1 MNENKKLI
9 PTIVIVLVAVVF
21 GSTSAYA
28 EKAIPGDPL
37 YGMKVNINEKVAG
50 VFSITKE
57 EKAEWQERLVE
68 RRLDEATKLVSDNK
82 FTEKERVILEN
93 QIKSQIEVFSTNV
106 KELSLKSSESITSKD
121 LNTRLQASLQ
131 AYKSVLDTLST
142 NNTINADTKSQAVIL
157 LTTIDSGSVIANDNK
172 IEMASTTVDTGV
184 DSASALTKKA
194 DASSALS
201 SVKLLYQKDKLKL
214 SLTKQKEIDSN
225 LAVAENYIL
234 EGDKYITSG
243 DYTNAISKYTSAIS
257 TIDEI
262 QLSLVSNVIKG
273 DIEDDIGV
281 GRNHEDDDDDEEEYD
296 D

>member
-28 EKAIPGDPL
+28 EKAIPGDSL
-37 YGMKVNINEKVAG
+37 YGMKVNVNEKVAG

-57 EKAEWQERLVE
+57 EKTEWQERLVE

-243 DYTNAISKYTSAIS
+243 DYTNAISKYTSAIN

>member
-28 EKAIPGDPL
+28 EKAIPGDSL
-37 YGMKVNINEKVAG
+37 YGMKVNVNEKVAG

-243 DYTNAISKYTSAIS
+243 DYTNAISKYTSAIN

>member
-37 YGMKVNINEKVAG
+37 YTMKLNVNEKVAG
-50 VFSITKE
+50 IFSVTKE

-68 RRLDEATKLVSDNK
+68 RRLDEATKLVSGNK
-82 FTEKERVILEN
+82 FNKKDRVILEN
-93 QIKSQIEVFSTNV
+93 QIKGQIEGFSANV
-106 KELSLKSSESITSKD
+106 KELSLNDNTSTNSKD
-121 LNTRLQASLQ
+121 LNTRLEAALQ

-157 LTTIDSGSVIANDNK
+157 LTTIDSSSLIANNNK
-172 IEMASTTVDTGV
+172 IEIANTTIDTGV
-184 DSASALTKKA
+184 DSASTLAKK
-194 DASSALS
+194 DEASSALS
-201 SVKLLYQKDKLKL
+201 SIKLLYQKNKLKL

-234 EGDKYITSG
+234 EGEKLITSG
-243 DYTNAISKYTSAIS
+243 DYTNVISKYTSAIN

-281 GRNHEDDDDDEEEYD
+281 GRNHEDDDEEED
-296 D
+296 DD